1 MRIRKGTGKTEIRRI
16 LRSPTQSRNWFP
28 GIWGRQLFGKRDI
41 CACYGPHGDGDYI
54 RGTKV
59 TDTDPLPKRRLVS
72 MVWVDQDDGWRVTYT
87 ISIVSVGLSF
97 YRLSCREQISSD
109 KRTSEPPGE
118 PPSKQKRVQECVGRE
133 FLLALLSNPTAMN
146 EDRTPCTDPAYDRY
160 VETPRQKKK
169 DFDRNHK

>member
-41 CACYGPHGDGDYI
+41 CACYGPHGDGDSI

-59 TDTDPLPKRRLVS
+59 TDTDPLSKRRLVS

-97 YRLSCREQISSD
+97 SDYLAENRSLPIREQANRRENHPLSRSEYKNVSVESFSSLCY
-109 KRTSEPPGE
+109 RI
-118 PPSKQKRVQECVGRE
+118 QR
-133 FLLALLSNPTAMN
+133 L
-146 EDRTPCTDPAYDRY
+146 
-160 VETPRQKKK
+160 
-169 DFDRNHK
+169 